1 MLFSTVYRNYRKGM
15 TWYGDYFE
23 NFASSRSL
31 TYAGSPENH
40 IYYRLLKI
48 KPSGGLTEQQ

>member
-1 MLFSTVYRNYRKGM
+1 MLFSTVYRNSRKAVI
-15 TWYGDYFE
+15 WCGDRFE

-48 KPSGGLTEQQ
+48 KPSGELTEKQ